1 MTYKLYYQ
9 KDATAHPDFKAETIA
24 KNLKYS
30 DVYTST
36 DNVVWWAVCMIAE
49 GTLSNV
55 EVYFENEQV
64 HFTEHGEIIHHP
76 VGFMNSTAG
85 LGMRTIKACLARRQK
100 NNQGNV

>member
-76 VGFMNSTAG
+76 VGFLNSTAG

-100 NNQGNV
+100 NKQDNV

>member
-9 KDATAHPDFKAETIA
+9 KGVTAHLDCIAETIA

-49 GTLSNV
+49 GTLTNV
-55 EVYFENEQV
+55 EVYFENEQIK
-64 HFTEHGEIIHHP
+64 FTEHGEIVHHS
-76 VGFMNSTAG
+76 VGFLDRAG
-85 LGMRTIKACLARRQK
+85 DLSMRIMKACLARRQQSKK
-100 NNQGNV
+100 NNV